1 MPDLPHCLQSEQPVN
16 LRRPP
21 RLPTPGPDETA
32 HAAHMLEH
40 IRRAIEAHGGALPF
54 HRFMHLALYAP
65 GLGYY
70 VAGRSRFGGRGDFV
84 TAPELGDVFARVL
97 ARPVAATLAQA
108 GDEILEAGAGRGLL
122 AADLLLALERLDA
135 LPARYGILEVSPDLR
150 AVQRE
155 TLAARAPH
163 LLPRVAWLD
172 APPAAVRGVIL
183 ANEVLDAMPA
193 HLFEK
198 DERGRMWERAVAW
211 QGGGLAWT
219 RTAPGPALAARLAA
233 LDPLLPAPYQSEVN
247 LAAEAWI
254 RDLGER
260 LRTGALFLIDYG
272 FPVREY
278 YHPQRGMGTLMCHYR
293 QHAHGDPL
301 ILTGVQDISAHV
313 DFSAMAQAGRAAG
326 LDVLGYDAQASFLI
340 EAGLH
345 EVLMESPPD
354 DPAAQLAL
362 ANQVKRLTLPTEMGE
377 LFKVLALGRGASVA
391 LPGFRGRDR
400 RARL

>member
-16 LRRPP
+16 LRQAP
-21 RLPTPGPDETA
+21 RLPAPGPEEAA
-32 HAAHMLEH
+32 HAARLLDH
-40 IRRAIEAHGGALPF
+40 IRQAIEAHGGALPF

-70 VAGRSRFGGRGDFV
+70 VAGRSRFGQRGDFV

-97 ARPVAATLAQA
+97 ARPVAAALAQA

-122 AADLLLALERLDA
+122 AAELLLALERLDA

-172 APPAAVRGVIL
+172 APPVAVQGVIL
-183 ANEVLDAMPA
+183 ANEVLDAMPV

-198 DERGRMWERAVAW
+198 DEQGRLWERAVAW
-211 QGGGLAWT
+211 QDGGLAWT
-219 RTAPGPALAARLAA
+219 RTTPGPALAARLAV

-254 RDLGER
+254 RELGER
-260 LRTGALFLIDYG
+260 LRTGVMLLFDYG

-293 QHAHGDPL
+293 HHAHGDPL
-301 ILTGVQDISAHV
+301 MLTGVQDITAHV

-326 LDVLGYDAQASFLI
+326 LDVLGYDAQASFLVD
-340 EAGLH
+340 AGLH
-345 EVLMESPPD
+345 EVLMEHVPD
-354 DPAAQLAL
+354 GPAAQLAL
-362 ANQVKRLTLPTEMGE
+362 ANQVKRLTLPSEMGE
-377 LFKVLALGRGASVA
+377 LFKVLALGRGVA
-391 LPGFRGRDR
+391 GTLPGLRGRSR
-400 RARL
+400 LARL